1 MENPG
6 FSFFV
11 GKGGF
16 MEFKTIIAMCLVLF
30 ILAGLGFFVCPEP
43 EKVKWKGDCMAREHL
58 NRDY

>member
-30 ILAGLGFFVCPEP
+30 ILAGLGFLFVRSR
-43 EKVKWKGDCMAREHL
+43 KK
-58 NRDY
+58 